1 MICKYRGYLLDLD
14 GTIYRGNTVIPEA
27 RAFVQELEEA
37 GKPYMFLTNNSSKTT
52 DEVVAKLR
60 TMGVPAQPETVY
72 TSAMAMA
79 DYVVAK
85 QIKRA
90 FVIGENGLKT
100 AIHQAGVEESD
111 TDVEAVIVG
120 IDRTFTFEKLETA
133 SFAIQKGAMLL
144 ATNGDRVIPT
154 ERGMS
159 PGNGSILAA
168 IEAAGGK
175 RATVVGKPEA
185 WIVAQAIQ
193 RLGTTYNDTLLV
205 GDNYDTDILAG
216 IRAKIDTLHVDTGV
230 TLQTDAMNKND
241 PPTFAVPSLAAC
253 TISTNP

>member
-1 MICKYRGYLLDLD
+1 MIFDHKGFLLDLD

-27 RAFVQELEEA
+27 RAFVQRLEAA
-37 GKPYMFLTNNSSKTT
+37 GKKYMFLTNNSSKTT
-52 DEVVAKLR
+52 EEVVEKLQL
-60 TMGVPAQPETVY
+60 MGVPAHPKTVY
-72 TSAMAMA
+72 TSAMAMG
-79 DYVVAK
+79 DYVDSK

-90 FVIGENGLKT
+90 YVIGEKGLKT
-100 AIHQAGVEESD
+100 AIYHAGVEESD

-133 SFAIQKGAMLL
+133 AFAIQKGAVLL

-168 IEAAGGK
+168 IEVAGGK
-175 RATVVGKPEA
+175 RAIVVGKPES
-185 WIVAQAIQ
+185 WIVDQAIQ
-193 RLGTTYNDTLLV
+193 RLGTSYDETLLV
-205 GDNYDTDILAG
+205 GDNYDTDILTG

-230 TLQTDAMNKND
+230 TRKTDAMNKND
-241 PPTFAVPSLAAC
+241 PPTFAVPSLEEC
-253 TISTNP
+253 TISTKL